1 MSCFLGVDLGTSGVK
16 ALLMDEDGHI
26 AGMARREYEIVKPRA
41 SYAEQDMEV
50 LWEAA
55 REAVAELAGRYREFT
70 GNLAGIGYSGQMHG
84 LVAVDRDGKPVRNAL
99 IWADQRSGE
108 EIRALYAQIPENEY
122 KLITLNALSTGF
134 LLSSLLWIREHEP
147 WNYERIHRVMLP
159 KDYIRF
165 RMCGEMGTDST
176 DASGT
181 GIFDT
186 ARRDW
191 AWGLIDRLG
200 FPGEMFVPCYE
211 SCEIVGKTTRRCR
224 EETGLPE
231 GIPVACGGGD
241 TLVQTVGNGVVE
253 PGTLISNIGT
263 ASQAACTVEAPLC
276 DPLYRTNTFCH
287 VQSGLWMVAGANLSG
302 GVALQWLRKNILCM
316 DSFEE
321 MTALAASSPAG
332 SGGLLFLPCLSGE
345 RTPWHDPEARGIY
358 FGLNLK
364 HTRADMIRSTMEGI
378 AFNQKYSLEILQ
390 SMGISFHRIVASGG
404 GTKSRLFREILADML
419 GMEVRRS
426 LAEEEAAV
434 GAAVTAAVGVGAYRD
449 ISQACRCVAKL
460 DAEVVEPDPERR
472 KLYEEQFARF
482 KALYPANRELFGTG
496 PSLQYST

>member
-1 MSCFLGVDLGTSGVK
+1 MSYFMGLDLGTSGVK
-16 ALLMDEDGHI
+16 ALLMDEDGCI
-26 AGMARREYEIVKPRA
+26 ACMARREYDIVKPRA
-41 SYAEQDMEV
+41 AYAEQDMET
-50 LWEAA
+50 LWKAA
-55 REAVAELAGRYREFT
+55 KEAVAELAGRYREVM
-70 GNLAGIGYSGQMHG
+70 GDLACIGYSGQMHG
-84 LVAVDRDGKPVRNAL
+84 LVAVNRAGEPVRNAM

-108 EIRALYAQIPENEY
+108 EIRALYGQIAEEEY
-122 KLITLNALSTGF
+122 KKITLNALSTGF
-134 LLSSLLWIREHEP
+134 LLSSLLWMREHEP
-147 WNYERIHRVMLP
+147 QNYERIYKVMLP

-191 AWGLIDRLG
+191 AWGVIDRLG
-200 FPGEMFVPCYE
+200 FSRDIFVPCAE
-211 SCEIVGKTTRRCR
+211 ACEIVGKTTRRCR

-241 TLVQTVGNGVVE
+241 TLVQAVGNGIVE

-263 ASQAACTVEAPLC
+263 ASQTACAVEEPLC

-287 VQSGLWMVAGANLSG
+287 VRDGLWMVAGANLSG
-302 GVALQWLRKNILCM
+302 GVALQWLRKNILHM

-321 MTALAASSPAG
+321 MTALAAASPAG

-378 AFNQKYSLEILQ
+378 AFNQKYSLEILRD
-390 SMGISFHRIVASGG
+390 MGLSFACAVASGG

-419 GMEVRRS
+419 GLEVRRS
-426 LAEEEAAV
+426 LAREEAAV
-434 GAAVTAAVGVGAYRD
+434 GAAAIAAVGAGAYRD
-449 ISQACRCVAKL
+449 ISEACRCVAKL
-460 DAEVVEPDPERR
+460 DAEAVEPDAERR
-472 KLYEEQFARF
+472 KVYEEQFARF
-482 KALYPANRELFGTG
+482 KALYPANRGLFGN
-496 PSLQYST
+496 

>member
-1 MSCFLGVDLGTSGVK
+1 MSYFMGVDLGTSGVK
-16 ALLMDEDGHI
+16 ALLMDGEGRI
-26 AGMARREYEIVKPRA
+26 AGMARREYDMIKPRA
-41 SYAEQDMEV
+41 AWAEQDMER
-50 LWEAA
+50 LWDAA
-55 REAVAELAGRYREFT
+55 RESVAELTGRCRELMKD
-70 GNLAGIGYSGQMHG
+70 LAGIGYSGQMHG
-84 LVAVDRDGKPVRNAL
+84 LVAVDRAGKPVRNAV

-108 EIRALYAQIPENEY
+108 EIDALYGRIPEEAY
-122 KLITLNALSTGF
+122 RRVTLNALSTGF
-134 LLSSLLWIREHEP
+134 LLGSLLWMRKHEP
-147 WNYERIHRVMLP
+147 GNYERIHRVMLP

-191 AWGLIDRLG
+191 AWGLMDKLELSREI
-200 FPGEMFVPCYE
+200 FVPCFE
-211 SCEIVGKTTRRCR
+211 ACEIVGKTTRRCR

-241 TLVQTVGNGVVE
+241 TLVQAVGNGIVE

-263 ASQAACTVEAPLC
+263 ASQAACAAEAPLY

-287 VQSGLWMVAGANLSG
+287 VRDGLWMVAGANLSG
-302 GVALQWLRKNILCM
+302 GVALKWLKKNILHM

-321 MTALAASSPAG
+321 MTEMAATSPAG
-332 SGGLLFLPCLSGE
+332 SGGLLFLPCLNGE
-345 RTPWHDPEARGIY
+345 RTPWHDPQARGVY
-358 FGLNLK
+358 CGLNLK
-364 HTRADMIRSTMEGI
+364 HTRADLIRSAMEGI

-390 SMGISFHRIVASGG
+390 GMGLSFQGSVVSGG
-404 GTKSRLFREILADML
+404 GAKSRLFREILADML

-426 LAEEEAAV
+426 LAEEQAAV

-449 ISQACRCVAKL
+449 IFEACRRVARP
-460 DAEVVEPDPERR
+460 DTEAVEPDTERR
-472 KLYEEQFARF
+472 KLYEEQFVRF
-482 KALYPANRELFGTG
+482 KALYPANREFFA
-496 PSLQYST
+496 